1 MRPAERGAFDTQSFP
16 RDAPVHQGGSKL
28 PHSKRRLG
36 ARRTLTPTFHCTHNR
51 IEGRVDSGEG
61 ICVSSGFCRRI
72 SIMDWKELEKMT
84 IVKIREEALKH
95 EIKSVHGKSKAQL
108 MDELASVLVIE
119 KPHVHFAEKVVHSK
133 GELKHKIREL
143 KGERHKAIAA
153 HDHKALH
160 DIRRQIHKMKRQIKK
175 IETKAAAKT
184 SA

>member
-1 MRPAERGAFDTQSFP
+1 HKFVAQPESRGRLTRAEGLRIIRGP
-16 RDAPVHQGGSKL
+16 
-28 PHSKRRLG
+28 
-36 ARRTLTPTFHCTHNR
+36 
-51 IEGRVDSGEG
+51 
-61 ICVSSGFCRRI
+61 CRRI
-72 SIMDWKELEKMT
+72 SIMDWKEIEKMT

-119 KPHVHFAEKVVHSK
+119 TTHVHSAEKVVHSK

-160 DIRRQIHKMKRQIKK
+160 DIGRQIHKMKRQIKK